1 MSERIRTGNVEPIEV
16 YITDKGSDPLTGLT
30 GIYVRV
36 RRVSDGYYFDW
47 NDWTF
52 KNTGWTT
59 LNKLTTEVDA
69 TNFPGLYKV
78 TGGLDTSAITN
89 PTADDDY
96 QILVLES
103 PAGQAVLPNPG
114 LLRVG
119 QWVDQIDTIFDKL
132 PTNYIMGSGVQS
144 DKDDEI
150 DAILADTSAI
160 DARLPA
166 DPATETSI
174 AALND
179 LDITDVQTAL
189 TNQGYTTA
197 RAPKLDNLDVAVSTR
212 TEPGDPVILEN
223 FERAA
228 VVDAVWNELL
238 SGHTIVGSAGKV
250 LSDIGT
256 TVGTPTDTAAAVWN
270 ALRATYNGAGSFGES
285 IRLNAS
291 GLLIDAINEIRNSI
305 LSDST
310 PFDGAKIDVAI
321 STRAVQGDAMDLLPG
336 SVDSVA
342 LDTSAAD
349 EIADRVWDEN
359 AGSHVGAGTT
369 GQLLNRLDVAVS
381 SRSETG
387 DPMSLTANSVTA
399 LALASDAIA
408 EIADGVWDELLAGH
422 IGVGSAGEALALV
435 DVAVSS
441 RAAPGDDM
449 GLTTAAINAA
459 ADQVWEETLA
469 DHSGTAG
476 STAEAQAYL
485 DAAVSSRAVAGDA
498 MDLITDALD
507 AGSLATSA
515 VDEIVDQVW
524 REQISDHSGVVGS
537 TAETLANVA
546 APPSVGAIADAVWD
560 EVVTTGHAV
569 PNSAAVVLVGRSA
582 PGDAMDLITD
592 AVDAAALATSGVN
605 EIRDSILS
613 DSTSFAGANI
623 DAAISSR
630 AVAGDAM
637 ALTAGGVDA
646 IWDEDIVAA
655 HGTADTSGLLL
666 RALGAG
672 ISQRTNNA
680 TLAALLGVSDI
691 AGQDIATAIDT
702 ELSGVHGAGSWTTA
716 VAVGDW
722 TTTEKN
728 QIRGALGVVGVQASP
743 AGGGELQDILEDT
756 AAMDA
761 RLPSDPADESLQQA
775 SHSTTQAAIAALND
789 LDAAAVATATQTGL
803 TAQGYSSARAG
814 YLDYL
819 DVAVS
824 SRSSHSAADVDT
836 ELSGTHGA
844 GSWESFAGDWT
855 SGEKEQIRD
864 ALGVTGATSASVGGV
879 LQDIN
884 IHLGTPAGIDTVV
897 SLLGDMESPTGDVA
911 LANAEAVWET
921 ILAPFTTAGSAGK
934 TLASC
939 CQVFAGARQIEITIE
954 DTGSVPI
961 QGAQIDLYDATNTNF
976 LTRVWTDIAGEVT
989 LALDDGSYNLRIW
1002 ATGYSFTVPEPLV
1015 VTADASVTYQG
1026 TTGPTFP
1033 SSPDLCVI
1041 YGYVV
1046 DGGGAPIGGAC
1057 VTAEPTTPQAPGG
1070 SQTVEYPIHVL
1081 TRQDGYFEME
1091 LLRDLEV
1098 RFQIEDT
1105 GYDEIKTVPD
1115 AASQFLGT
1123 WP

>member
-1 MSERIRTGNVEPIEV
+1 MTTIATSKIEPIRV
-16 YITDKGSDPLTGLT
+16 YVVDGNSAPLTGLT
-30 GIYVRV
+30 DLYVRIE
-36 RRVSDGYYFDW
+36 RESDGFFYDW

-52 KNTGWTT
+52 KSGGWTT
-59 LNKLTTEVDA
+59 LNKLLSEIDATNLAGLYEVTGGFDTDIITNPTSNERYTVYPLQTPGTTARLPSPVSFDQGFWVDEVGEIVADTAAMEPLVSANVDA
-69 TNFPGLYKV
+69 TISSRATPDTVWDELLTGHTIADSAGKILYELGATAGSPADLASAV
-78 TGGLDTSAITN
+78 WDALRSAHTVVGSFGESVNVEGAGLDTSAVIEIRDSILTDGVAFPGAN
-89 PTADDDY
+89 INATIASRAIPGDPMDLIAGALDANSLDVTAAEEIADY
-96 QILVLES
+96 VWDEN
-103 PAGQAVLPNPG
+103 AGDHTGAG
-114 LLRVG
+114 TMG
-119 QWVDQIDTIFDKL
+119 QYQ
-132 PTNYIMGSGVQS
+132 N
-144 DKDDEI
+144 
-150 DAILADTSAI
+150 
-160 DARLPA
+160 R
-166 DPATETSI
+166 
-174 AALND
+174 
-179 LDITDVQTAL
+179 
-189 TNQGYTTA
+189 
-197 RAPKLDNLDVAVSTR
+197 LDVAVSTR
-212 TEPGDPVILEN
+212 AEPGDQMALE
-223 FERAA
+223 
-228 VVDAVWNELL
+228 
-238 SGHTIVGSAGKV
+238 
-250 LSDIGT
+250 
-256 TVGTPTDTAAAVWN
+256 
-270 ALRATYNGAGSFGES
+270 
-285 IRLNAS
+285 
-291 GLLIDAINEIRNSI
+291 
-305 LSDST
+305 
-310 PFDGAKIDVAI
+310 
-321 STRAVQGDAMDLLPG
+321 
-336 SVDSVA
+336 
-342 LDTSAAD
+342 
-349 EIADRVWDEN
+349 
-359 AGSHVGAGTT
+359 
-369 GQLLNRLDVAVS
+369 
-381 SRSETG
+381 
-387 DPMSLTANSVTA
+387 ANSVTA
-399 LALASDAIA
+399 LAIASDGLA
-408 EIADGVWDELLAGH
+408 EIVAGVWDALLSGYTV
-422 IGVGSAGEALALV
+422 VGSAGEALGRV
-435 DVAVSS
+435 DVAVST

-449 GLTTAAINAA
+449 GLTSAGINDV

-485 DAAVSSRAVAGDA
+485 DAAVSSRAVPGDA
-498 MDLITDALD
+498 MDLVTDALD
-507 AGSLATSA
+507 SAALATSA

-560 EVVTTGHAV
+560 EVITVGHAV

-582 PGDAMDLITD
+582 PGDAMDLVAD
-592 AVDAAALATSGVN
+592 AVDSSSLATSAVN
-605 EIRDSILS
+605 EIRDSILT
-613 DSTSFAGANI
+613 DATPFAGANI

-630 AVAGDAM
+630 AIAGDAM

-646 IWDEDIVAA
+646 IWDENIVSA
-655 HGTADTSGLLL
+655 HGSAGSSGLLL
-666 RALGAG
+666 RVLGAG
-672 ISQRTNNA
+672 ISTRTNNA

-691 AGQDIATAIDT
+691 AGQDVATAVDT

-728 QIRGALGVVGVQASP
+728 QIRGALGIVGVQASP
-743 AGGGELQDILEDT
+743 AGGGDLQDILADT

-761 RLPSDPADESLQQA
+761 RLPTDPADESLQQA
-775 SHSTTQAAIAALND
+775 SHSVTQAAIAALND
-789 LDAAAVATATQTGL
+789 LDAAAVAAATQTGL
-803 TAQGYSSARAG
+803 SAQGYTSVRAG
-814 YLDYL
+814 YIDYL
-819 DVAVS
+819 DAAVS

-836 ELSGTHGA
+836 ELSGSHGS
-844 GSWESFAGDWT
+844 GSWETSAGDW
-855 SGEKEQIRD
+855 SSSEREQIRD
-864 ALGVTGATSASVGGV
+864 ALGVTGATSASTGGV

-897 SLLGDMESPTGDVA
+897 SLLTDMESATGDVA
-911 LANAEAVWET
+911 LANAEAVWDT

-954 DTGSVPI
+954 DTGGAPI

-1091 LLRDLEV
+1091 LLRNMEV
-1098 RFQIEDT
+1098 RFAIEDT